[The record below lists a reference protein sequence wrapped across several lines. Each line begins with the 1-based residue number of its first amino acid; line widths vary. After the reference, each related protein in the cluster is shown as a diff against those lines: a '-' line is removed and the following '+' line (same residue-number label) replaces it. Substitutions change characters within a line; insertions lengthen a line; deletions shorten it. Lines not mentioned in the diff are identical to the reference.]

1 MRTVNSWSLEW
12 NWNGTCLRGR
22 SRVTKTVRWEKTK
35 GSPVCSG
42 AAQCFVCTVVWQRRD
57 RGRWSQLLDGDFLRT
72 RRGKAR
78 RLSQRALRD
87 VHRQVRDGMFAEGL
101 RQRQRQR
108 QRMHYCTHLVSGIDY
123 YLLSIM
129 TWRHGLYASRVQ
141 TSLSAASRNRNRP
154 SGPGGP
160 TLQATGQHVR
170 PDHARANAIKSAQRW
185 LGGSCIGRP
194 G

>member
-1 MRTVNSWSLEW
+1 MELEW
-12 NWNGTCLRGR
+12 NVSKRPKPSDKDCSVGENKGQSGMLRCCSVLCMYSSMATARQGQM
-22 SRVTKTVRWEKTK
+22 VAAARW
-35 GSPVCSG
+35 G
-42 AAQCFVCTVVWQRRD
+42 
-57 RGRWSQLLDGDFLRT
+57 LLAD
-72 RRGKAR
+72 KAR
-78 RLSQRALRD
+78 ESATPESACAPRRAQASKRWD
-87 VHRQVRDGMFAEGL
+87 VCRGSEAEAEAENALLYTSGIW
-101 RQRQRQR
+101 
-108 QRMHYCTHLVSGIDY
+108 YLVSGIDY